1 MKKYLLSAFAGILAI
16 SLLSF
21 TQEFD
26 MNASVERGKLV
37 YEVQC
42 QSCHMVQ
49 GDGIDGIYT
58 PLAGAEN
65 INDKNRQVKVI
76 LLGERGPLKVKG
88 VDYNGEMNGFHL
100 DDQQVSDV
108 LNYIRNSW
116 GNKGKPIRPDEIQSA
131 LKEKTAD
138 YQPY

>member
-1 MKKYLLSAFAGILAI
+1 
-16 SLLSF
+16 
-21 TQEFD
+21 

-37 YEVQC
+37 YEAQC

-49 GDGIDGIYT
+49 GDGIEGIYT

-88 VDYNGEMNGFHL
+88 VEYNGEMSGSKF

-116 GNKGKPIRPDEIQSA
+116 GNKGKPIQPEEIQPA
-131 LKEKTAD
+131 LKTKTAD